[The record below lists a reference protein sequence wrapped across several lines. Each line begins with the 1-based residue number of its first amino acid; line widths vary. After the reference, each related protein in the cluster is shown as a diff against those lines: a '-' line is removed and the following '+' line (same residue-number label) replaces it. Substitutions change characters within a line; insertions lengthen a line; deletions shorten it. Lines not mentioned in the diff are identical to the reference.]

1 MDVIGIQMAAM
12 EPRILIITASFG
24 EGHRQAS
31 VALQEEFQRQIP
43 QATVRLVDFGQFM
56 NRAFYELVRLSYIFS
71 LRYAPFLYG
80 SFYRRTMRIR
90 PDSFFQRRLNSLGQ
104 HALQRFLYEYSPN
117 LVVSTY
123 PTPTG
128 VMAQLRQQG
137 FTDVPLATVI
147 TDYTVHSQWLHPAVD
162 FYFVGADSL
171 REGLIERGLNPSC
184 IYASGIPVRRQFA
197 QPLEKLQARQQL
209 GLHPKQPV
217 LLLMGGAFGVLPRL
231 HKMPQLFHSLWPEL
245 QLIVICGRDGRL
257 QRRFT
262 QEAAQLP
269 FGRMHVF
276 GYVDHVDVF
285 MAAADVIITKAGG
298 LTVTEA
304 LARHLPLLIF
314 RPLPGQEEQN
324 TRFLVQAGAAVAA
337 SRLSELQRCL
347 SELFVSPERLAQM
360 QAAAARL
367 ARPNAAA
374 EIVVT
379 LQEPMWKHYHKNIQ
393 PHILC

>member
-1 MDVIGIQMAAM
+1 MAAK
-12 EPRILIITASFG
+12 EPKILIISASFG

-31 VALQEEFQRQIP
+31 VALQEEFQQQIP

-56 NRAFYELVRLSYIFS
+56 NRAFYEFVRLSYIFS

-80 SFYRRTMRIR
+80 CFYRRTMRIR
-90 PDSFFQRRLNSLGQ
+90 PDSFFQRRLNHLGQ
-104 HALQRFLYEYSPN
+104 KALQHFLNEYRPN

-128 VMAQLRQQG
+128 VLAQLRQQG
-137 FTDVPLATVI
+137 LTDVPLATVI

-171 REGLIERGLNPSC
+171 REGLIARGLNPSC

-209 GLHPKQPV
+209 GLQPQLPV

-231 HKMPQLFHSLWPEL
+231 PQMPHLLHSLLPDI
-245 QLIVICGRDGRL
+245 QLLVICGRNALL
-257 QRRFT
+257 QHRFA
-262 QEAAQLP
+262 QEATQLP
-269 FGRMHVF
+269 SGHMHVF
-276 GYVDHVDVF
+276 GYVENVDVF
-285 MAAADVIITKAGG
+285 MAAADLIVTKAGG

-304 LARHLPLLIF
+304 LACHLPLLIF

-324 TRFLVQAGAAVAA
+324 TRFLVQAGAAFVAH
-337 SRLSELQRCL
+337 RLSELEKQL
-347 SELFVSPERLAQM
+347 IELFSEPEKLAQM

-367 ARPNAAA
+367 AKPKAAR
-374 EIVVT
+374 EIVAI
-379 LQEPMWKHYHKNIQ
+379 LQEPMWKHYQKQ
-393 PHILC
+393 LLA